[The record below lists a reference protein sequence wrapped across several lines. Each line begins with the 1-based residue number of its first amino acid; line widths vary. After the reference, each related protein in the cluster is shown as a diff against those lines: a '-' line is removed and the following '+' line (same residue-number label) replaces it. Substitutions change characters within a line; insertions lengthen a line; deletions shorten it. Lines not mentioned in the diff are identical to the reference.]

1 MNQLENSVS
10 IKTALRQS
18 SAALDIFSFIADL
31 LFWQS
36 AMNENI
42 SGEIMSEEPT
52 LYSVVLS
59 EDQAP
64 QIVEGQVEEA
74 VFIGTQE
81 ECQAEILMLL
91 LAD

>member
-1 MNQLENSVS
+1 MKKAS
-10 IKTALRQS
+10 IKTALRQGR
-18 SAALDIFSFIADL
+18 AALSIFLLIAGCFFNKL
-31 LFWQS
+31 LY
-36 AMNENI
+36 ENI